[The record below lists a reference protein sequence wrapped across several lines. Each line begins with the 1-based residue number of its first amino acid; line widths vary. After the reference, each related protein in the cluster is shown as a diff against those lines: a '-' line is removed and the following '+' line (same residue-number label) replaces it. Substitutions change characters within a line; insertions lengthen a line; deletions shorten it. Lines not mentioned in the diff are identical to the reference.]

1 MARYAIV
8 IGIATNLPPLKSLS
22 KTAGDAAAI
31 ADLLEA
37 EGDFV
42 EVRRLI
48 GEVSQAKIENA
59 LQTLLLEQADRN
71 EVVIYYTGH
80 GFPLVESFGR
90 RRVYLAPSDC
100 RVTVQVGQ
108 VGAQVGGIALEGL
121 NGLFQRANLSNL
133 VVFLECCYSG
143 AMLDN
148 TLVRE
153 TMTAFSQTDYA
164 LIAACREFET
174 AYAMKSDA
182 HSVFTTALLR
192 GLREKKND
200 RGQVTTGS
208 LFDFV
213 YEQMRGL
220 GQEPMYLGLGR
231 SLNVVSYPIE
241 VQKPIVVNET
251 NPYQGLNAFTADTRQ
266 FFFGRDDKIQELVQ
280 AVEACG
286 FVPVIGASG
295 SGKSSIVRAGLIP
308 RLEELGWRVL
318 PVMMP
323 GTDPIAAL
331 QGSIEHL
338 NDSTENT
345 LLVVD
350 QFEEVFTLCRDR
362 SEQSKFIQAL
372 MNLNVRVVVTMRA
385 DFVEACLANADLT
398 RSIQADAVYLGPMVG
413 TALEAAIEHPAIVQ
427 GARLQP
433 KLLAQIL
440 QDVEEEENC
449 LPLLEFTLFEL
460 WERRTGAE
468 LTFDSYRKLEGVTGA
483 LNAHADE
490 IYKQLAIQKR
500 EHWVK
505 RVMLQL
511 VRTGEGTKDT
521 RQRQYKADLLEM
533 AIDDTERESIEAVI
547 NALVNGRLLVSDRID
562 NQDVIDLSHEA
573 LMRSWKRLVTWRE
586 GDREVRRIVDAIED
600 ARRVWTDKGKKRRD
614 LLEGRLLKNG
624 KRLLKDVPAE
634 VFGAKGFIRKSLWW
648 RRSEL
653 AGLLMIPI
661 FAIGLPAEYFWRK
674 EIIKQ
679 DYERITRIDS
689 GDLEKRAAVLNLSSG
704 CWFEQKYHLIPH
716 TALRNTPVLAKYS
729 KYFRERIFGNCR
741 SLQGMKLDKAILG
754 SSNIAGADF
763 VNASLSRTSF
773 FASDVSY
780 AFFWDA
786 NLNEADF
793 YSANLRQSSFWNSN
807 LSESNLINSDLSGTS
822 FSSANLSRAKLN
834 NANMSGI
841 ELRSANLKGAN
852 LKGVKFACLKNEHR
866 GRVTETG
873 CPNFK
878 DIQWDESTNW
888 QNVQGWETVEN
899 IPLALK
905 QQLGLNIKKVI
916 GVGIQ
921 LATDEKTKKM
931 IVISLIED
939 SPASQA
945 GVLAKD
951 IIIKINDQSTEG
963 IDVKKAVTLIRGEAG
978 TSVKLTIQRGMEI
991 IDYNLKRDQIAE
1003 E

>member
-1 MARYAIV
+1 M
-8 IGIATNLPPLKSLS
+8 
-22 KTAGDAAAI
+22 
-31 ADLLEA
+31 
-37 EGDFV
+37 
-42 EVRRLI
+42 
-48 GEVSQAKIENA
+48 
-59 LQTLLLEQADRN
+59 
-71 EVVIYYTGH
+71 
-80 GFPLVESFGR
+80 
-90 RRVYLAPSDC
+90 
-100 RVTVQVGQ
+100 
-108 VGAQVGGIALEGL
+108 
-121 NGLFQRANLSNL
+121 
-133 VVFLECCYSG
+133 
-143 AMLDN
+143 
-148 TLVRE
+148 
-153 TMTAFSQTDYA
+153 
-164 LIAACREFET
+164 
-174 AYAMKSDA
+174 
-182 HSVFTTALLR
+182 
-192 GLREKKND
+192 
-200 RGQVTTGS
+200 
-208 LFDFV
+208 
-213 YEQMRGL
+213 
-220 GQEPMYLGLGR
+220 
-231 SLNVVSYPIE
+231 
-241 VQKPIVVNET
+241 
-251 NPYQGLNAFTADTRQ
+251 
-266 FFFGRDDKIQELVQ
+266 
-280 AVEACG
+280 
-286 FVPVIGASG
+286 
-295 SGKSSIVRAGLIP
+295 
-308 RLEELGWRVL
+308 
-318 PVMMP
+318 
-323 GTDPIAAL
+323 
-331 QGSIEHL
+331 
-338 NDSTENT
+338 
-345 LLVVD
+345 
-350 QFEEVFTLCRDR
+350 
-362 SEQSKFIQAL
+362 
-372 MNLNVRVVVTMRA
+372 
-385 DFVEACLANADLT
+385 
-398 RSIQADAVYLGPMVG
+398 
-413 TALEAAIEHPAIVQ
+413 
-427 GARLQP
+427 
-433 KLLAQIL
+433 
-440 QDVEEEENC
+440 
-449 LPLLEFTLFEL
+449 
-460 WERRTGAE
+460 
-468 LTFDSYRKLEGVTGA
+468 
-483 LNAHADE
+483 
-490 IYKQLAIQKR
+490 
-500 EHWVK
+500 
-505 RVMLQL
+505 
-511 VRTGEGTKDT
+511 
-521 RQRQYKADLLEM
+521 
-533 AIDDTERESIEAVI
+533 
-547 NALVNGRLLVSDRID
+547 
-562 NQDVIDLSHEA
+562 
-573 LMRSWKRLVTWRE
+573 
-586 GDREVRRIVDAIED
+586 DAIED